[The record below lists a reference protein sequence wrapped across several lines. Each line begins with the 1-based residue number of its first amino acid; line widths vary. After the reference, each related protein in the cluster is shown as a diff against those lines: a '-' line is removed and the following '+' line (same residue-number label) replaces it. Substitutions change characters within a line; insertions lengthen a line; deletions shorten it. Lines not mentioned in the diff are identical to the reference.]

1 MVRRY
6 LTTGVALFVVVVSL
20 STGPLAGADVTNER
34 ATDFG
39 EGTATVSSVDVEAA
53 SIRVTDGRFGT
64 GVEYVRPPT
73 ATVSVE
79 SVTGRP
85 RLVYLV
91 SIPNVDVEL
100 VETTVVTGPG
110 TYRLEPEDHG
120 MATGTADAGTYD
132 GTLTVRVQSFTADRT
147 VYRENV
153 TVEVAT

>member
-6 LTTGVALFVVVVSL
+6 LVAGVALFVVVVSL
-20 STGPLAGADVTNER
+20 STGPLAGSDVTAER
-34 ATDFG
+34 VSDFG
-39 EGTATVSSVDVEAA
+39 EGTATVSSVRAETAA
-53 SIRVTDGRFGT
+53 IRVTDGRFGT
-64 GVEYVRPPT
+64 AVEYLRPPT
-73 ATVSVE
+73 ATVHVA

-91 SIPNVDVEL
+91 SVPDIDVDL
-100 VETTVVTGPG
+100 VETAVVRRSG
-110 TYRLEPEDHG
+110 TYRLVPEDKG
-120 MATGTADAGTYD
+120 LARGTAEAETYD